1 MSYFFLRVS
10 IIKPKGFT
18 LIEVLVVL
26 AIIATLLSI
35 VTPRYFDSINRA
47 KENTLRHDLITMREA
62 IDQFYSDK
70 NAYPDSLEEIVQ
82 QKYLRELPEDPIT
95 ESKLTW
101 LFTAPPDLEAK
112 GNIYDVHS
120 GSPEIATDGTPYAT
134 W

>member
-1 MSYFFLRVS
+1 MSNVDLKGLAR
-10 IIKPKGFT
+10 KPKGFT

-26 AIIATLLSI
+26 AIIATLLSL
-35 VTPRYFDSINRA
+35 VAPRYFDSINRA
-47 KENTLRHDLITMREA
+47 KETTLKHDLITMRRA

-82 QKYLRELPEDPIT
+82 QKYLRELPQDPIT

-101 LFTAPPDLEAK
+101 LFTAPPDLESK